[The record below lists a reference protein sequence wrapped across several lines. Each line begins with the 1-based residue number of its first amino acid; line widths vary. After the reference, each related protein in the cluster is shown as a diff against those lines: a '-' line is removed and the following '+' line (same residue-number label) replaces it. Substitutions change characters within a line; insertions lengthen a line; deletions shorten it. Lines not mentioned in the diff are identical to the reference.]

1 MQTCSR
7 GLQPTQLLAT
17 RVPSDLR
24 EPRILASHG
33 LNPVRVQCSILQP
46 LVGSPSGTFHSEH
59 MNLSP
64 RGTEMLAM
72 DLSAHF
78 HLSAVLLSF
87 WNSFVYIC
95 IYLYIEKM
103 NCNDFVKLDSPMLR
117 FDFMLNFGNSYTM
130 IDVSIGILLL
140 RIVW

>member
-1 MQTCSR
+1 
-7 GLQPTQLLAT
+7 
-17 RVPSDLR
+17 
-24 EPRILASHG
+24 
-33 LNPVRVQCSILQP
+33 
-46 LVGSPSGTFHSEH
+46 
-59 MNLSP
+59 
-64 RGTEMLAM
+64 M

-95 IYLYIEKM
+95 IFLYIEKM
-103 NCNDFVKLDSPMLR
+103 NCNEFVKLDSPMLR